1 MEAIKGTV
9 TVYNIGL
16 FKSSQISLVRLK
28 QMKEWEVRKE
38 GEKNLKVSY
47 PNKVY

>member
-9 TVYNIGL
+9 YNIDL

-38 GEKNLKVSY
+38 GEKNS
-47 PNKVY
+47 